1 LNFRE
6 NWMADTATTVT
17 NIVTEIVIIGSGPAG
32 LTAGLYAGRAG
43 RKALI
48 LEGRAAS
55 RLSIGY
61 KLENYPGFISIDS
74 QELLEKMRAH
84 AEHFGVQFMTGDA
97 INFSLSADPK
107 YLTTR
112 DAMVEAKAVIIA
124 TGRGI
129 SKAKMLPGEE
139 KFLGAGVSYCA
150 TCDGP
155 LFRGHTVLAFGNSD
169 EAAEDVLALKGM
181 DSDVRWIPG
190 EEDINVSENLLKKIN
205 ASGIPILKKT
215 RIISIEGDT
224 RVKKVAVETH
234 GVKEDLEVPA
244 IFIFREIP
252 STSLFAKAG
261 VELDHRQCIKVDR
274 QQKTNLDGVF
284 AAGDVTCG
292 GLQIASA
299 VGEGCVAA
307 IQAINY
313 IRKSE

>member
-1 LNFRE
+1 MGE
-6 NWMADTATTVT
+6 TATTIT
-17 NIVTEIVIIGSGPAG
+17 NITTEILIIGNGPAG
-32 LTAGLYAGRAG
+32 LTAGLYAARAG
-43 RKALI
+43 RRTLI

-74 QELLEKMRAH
+74 QEFLKKMRNH
-84 AEHFGVQFMTGDA
+84 AEHFGAQIMAGDA
-97 INFSLSADPK
+97 INFSLSTDPK
-107 YLTTR
+107 YVTTK
-112 DAMVEAKAVIIA
+112 DAFIEAKAVIIA

-129 SKAKMLPGEE
+129 SKAKMISGEE
-139 KFLGAGVSYCA
+139 KFLGTGVSYCA

-155 LFRGHTVLAFGNSD
+155 LFRGQSVVALGNSD
-169 EAAEDVLALKGM
+169 EAAEDILVLDGM
-181 DSDVRWIPG
+181 DCDVRWIPG
-190 EEDINVSENLLKKIN
+190 EEDIKVSENLLKEIN
-205 ASGIPILKKT
+205 SKGIPFLKKSK
-215 RIISIEGDT
+215 IKSIEGDN
-224 RVKKVAVETH
+224 RVKKIVVETE
-234 GVKEDLEVPA
+234 GTEEELEVSA

-274 QQKTNLDGVF
+274 QQKTNLEGVF

-307 IQAINY
+307 LQAINHV
-313 IRKSE
+313 RKKW

>member
-1 LNFRE
+1 
-6 NWMADTATTVT
+6 MVDTVTTVKNFST
-17 NIVTEIVIIGSGPAG
+17 DILIIGSGPAG
-32 LTAGLYAGRAG
+32 LTAGLYAARAG
-43 RKALI
+43 RKVLI

-74 QELLEKMRAH
+74 QDLLKKIREH
-84 AEHFGVQFMTGDA
+84 AEHFGAQIMSGDA
-97 INFSLSADPK
+97 INFSLATDPK
-107 YLTTR
+107 YVTTR
-112 DAMVEAKAVIIA
+112 DAMIEAKAVIIA
-124 TGRGI
+124 TGRGV
-129 SKAKMLPGEE
+129 SKAKMIPGEE
-139 KFLGAGVSYCA
+139 KFLGTGVSYCA

-155 LFRGHTVLAFGNSD
+155 LFRGQSVVALGNSD
-169 EAAEDVLALKGM
+169 EAAEDILTLKGM
-181 DSDVRWIPG
+181 GSDVQWILG
-190 EEDINVSENLLKKIN
+190 GEDIDVSENLLKEIN
-205 ASGIPILKKT
+205 DRGISVLKKT
-215 RIISIEGDT
+215 KITSIDGDT
-224 RVKKVAVETH
+224 RVRKVGIETDGKKE
-234 GVKEDLEVPA
+234 ELEVPA

-261 VELDHRQCIKVDR
+261 VEMDHRQCMKVNR
-274 QQKTNLDGVF
+274 QQKTNLEGVF

>member
-1 LNFRE
+1 
-6 NWMADTATTVT
+6 MGKTTVT
-17 NIVTEIVIIGSGPAG
+17 ITNITTEIVIIGSGPAG
-32 LTAGLYAGRAG
+32 LTAGLYAARAG

-74 QELLEKMRAH
+74 LELLKKMRAH
-84 AEHFGVQFMTGDA
+84 AEHFGAQIMAGDA
-97 INFSLSADPK
+97 INFSLATDLK
-107 YLTTR
+107 YVTTR
-112 DAMVEAKAVIIA
+112 DALVEAKAVIIA

-129 SKAKMLPGEE
+129 SKAKLIQGEE
-139 KFLGAGVSYCA
+139 KFLGTGVSYCA

-155 LFRGHTVLAFGNSD
+155 LFRGQTVVALGNTD
-169 EAAEDVLALKGM
+169 EAAEDILALKGM

-190 EEDINVSENLLKKIN
+190 EKEIKVSENLLKEIHEK
-205 ASGIPILKKT
+205 GIPILEKANIK
-215 RIISIEGDT
+215 SIDGDH
-224 RVKKVAVETH
+224 RVKKVILEIE
-234 GVKEDLEVPA
+234 GKEEELKVPA
-244 IFIFREIP
+244 IFIFRDIP

-274 QQKTNLDGVF
+274 QQKTNLEGVY

-299 VGEGCVAA
+299 IGEGCVAA
-307 IQAINY
+307 IQAINHV
-313 IRKSE
+313 RNKW

>member
-1 LNFRE
+1 
-6 NWMADTATTVT
+6 MVDTASTITSIT
-17 NIVTEIVIIGSGPAG
+17 TEIVIIGSGPAG
-32 LTAGLYAGRAG
+32 LTAGLYAARAG

-74 QELLEKMRAH
+74 QELLQKMREH
-84 AEHFGVQFMTGDA
+84 AEHFGAQIMAGDA
-97 INFSLSADPK
+97 INFSLTTDPK
-107 YLTTR
+107 YVTTK
-112 DAMVEAKAVIIA
+112 DAMIEAKAVIIA
-124 TGRGI
+124 TGRGL
-129 SKAKMLPGEE
+129 SKAKMIPGEE

-155 LFRGHTVLAFGNSD
+155 LFRGQTVAALGNSD
-169 EAAEDVLALKGM
+169 EAAEDILALRGM
-181 DSDVRWIPG
+181 DCDVRWIPG
-190 EEDINVSENLLKKIN
+190 ESEIKVSENIFKEIKTKGITILEKTKI
-205 ASGIPILKKT
+205 K
-215 RIISIEGDT
+215 SIEGDQ
-224 RVKKVAVETH
+224 RVQKIVVGTE
-234 GVKEDLEVPA
+234 GKEEELEVPA

-261 VELDHRQCIKVDR
+261 VELDHRQCIQVDR
-274 QQKTNLDGVF
+274 QQKTNLEGVF

-307 IQAINY
+307 IQAINHV
-313 IRKSE
+313 RKKG